1 MEDQGLHHQEPRV
14 QSESQPQIQDTQTID
29 HVAYQNNMEDRR
41 RLFQDIQEAD
51 YVMGGTDPKRY
62 EKVSKDGFTKEVW
75 CLYWAAP
82 WVEVIRAR
90 EEIRRGGI
98 TSWHMRTLLRHITED
113 LPVVLAGVNNEVYC
127 HGGAQEEIELAEK
140 CFEWIGCLRLFF
152 GDKKAF
158 EYREALASAGLRGP
172 PPDPILTDLRRRA
185 TAMVFLLEAAQAGH
199 VTDDILEEEAVRA
212 LTSSQE
218 PDVME
223 AHFRE
228 LRRIHESQWQQ
239 KQREER
245 AARNRS
251 ISYLDNISARQEIL
265 EQIQEAEYPVQ
276 IPITPTTRFSKL
288 EKKYFSK
295 AVWSALWVTPFN
307 SLQDFSRKI
316 SRHEIRWFD
325 IRNLFLAITDDLPDV
340 MDIVNNRKSDNPKTP
355 QVASSSN
362 SLHTATPGISSR
374 LSLASADPPQGLSL
388 GSSAMDLQNEPQ
400 TPQNPPGPAS
410 PTTGKGSI
418 VSTKSPLSR
427 NPLGPITPTKVQ
439 KRGTTS
445 GSGSR
450 GSTRDS
456 PGGSSTKSPSLNPP
470 RSATSRDIAHERDD
484 YKCRALGTEHNE
496 VAHAYPQKKVELAG
510 VCARKIECLAFLF
523 GQQKIQEYQDAL
535 RSGSLESPAI
545 LIALDEGVRAMWDQ
559 CKITL
564 RVKSFNDNE
573 VNLALHYLHDS
584 ELRNRTRAP
593 ARYRWENDLT
603 VTPADVLFDLTQKP
617 SVLEESS
624 VSDENATFS
633 GPADMDLVSTATQQ
647 HFQDGS
653 TFKVYAEDP
662 KLRPDPILLDL
673 RDKIAVM
680 ASLLGAAE
688 YIDDD
693 DDHGNDSEGTRQS
706 AVDEAEDYQSV
717 DGDISDKGEDLYMD
731 DDNYGIFTSCFAFY
745 EDTKLKL
752 QENPL
757 NLSRV
762 SEMLRR
768 LQNTFEEESQQ
779 AGPRWLIKTYDD
791 LTPEEKTIPD
801 DWLPRLHHCN
811 RMGALDS
818 QEKKEAAR
826 QKIWALVFDGWNT
839 DSPIPKP
846 TSTGGSKAT
855 DGIVKIGVLNED
867 APSSRK
873 RMVNGCM
880 APVPARRSRGA
891 DVFIKAKAHFLRQDL
906 CFPLCDSRGIAFASN
921 ISYRKLPGSTLGR
934 LKGECSSRWDS
945 IEVYRGRKTNNELV
959 AYWSRNKLVFS
970 LKNNWRGRGE
980 PEAVGLLG
988 SRTTATLEGRPTMK
1002 IDQIIDLG
1010 KLTYIKLCI
1019 DIWEAYHDAASFHMA
1034 MNKDYSGVFELCKF
1048 LDLGHRKPV

>member
-1 MEDQGLHHQEPRV
+1 MKDQDLHHQEACVPG
-14 QSESQPQIQDTQTID
+14 ESQSQTQDTQTIGQVTNQD
-29 HVAYQNNMEDRR
+29 NIEDRR

-82 WVEVIRAR
+82 CVEVICAR

-127 HGGAQEEIELAEK
+127 HGGTQEEIELAEK

-158 EYREALASAGLRGP
+158 EYREALDSAALRGP
-172 PPDPILTDLRRRA
+172 PPDPILADLRKRA
-185 TAMVFLLEAAQAGH
+185 TVMAFLLEAAQAGH

-212 LTSSQE
+212 VTSSQE
-218 PDVME
+218 PNVME

-239 KQREER
+239 KKREER
-245 AARNRS
+245 EASNNS
-251 ISYLDNISARQEIL
+251 ISYLDNISGRQEIL

-340 MDIVNNRKSDNPKTP
+340 MDIVNNRKYDNPQTP

-362 SLHTATPGISSR
+362 SLRTATPGLSSR
-374 LSLASADPPQGLSL
+374 LSLASADPPQELSL
-388 GSSAMDLQNEPQ
+388 GSPAMDLQNEPQ
-400 TPQNPPGPAS
+400 TPQNPPGPPS

-418 VSTKSPLSR
+418 ASTKSPLGR
-427 NPLGPITPTKVQ
+427 NPLGPTTPTKVQ
-439 KRGTTS
+439 KRGTTG
-445 GSGSR
+445 GSSSR

-496 VAHAYPQKKVELAG
+496 VAHAYPQKKIELAG
-510 VCARKIECLAFLF
+510 VCAQKIECLALLF
-523 GQQKIQEYQDAL
+523 GQQKIREYQDAL
-535 RSGSLESPAI
+535 RSGYLESPAN
-545 LIALDEGVRAMWDQ
+545 LIALDEGVRTMWDQ

-564 RVKSFNDNE
+564 RVKSFNENE
-573 VNLALHYLHDS
+573 VNLALHHLHDS

-593 ARYRWENDLT
+593 SRYRWENDLT

-624 VSDENATFS
+624 VSDENTTFS
-633 GPADMDLVSTATQQ
+633 GPADIDLASTATQQ

-673 RDKIAVM
+673 RDKLAVM

-717 DGDISDKGEDLYMD
+717 DGDISDMGEDLYMD
-731 DDNYGIFTSCFAFY
+731 DDNYG
-745 EDTKLKL
+745 
-752 QENPL
+752 
-757 NLSRV
+757 
-762 SEMLRR
+762 
-768 LQNTFEEESQQ
+768 
-779 AGPRWLIKTYDD
+779 YDSD
-791 LTPEEKTIPD
+791 E
-801 DWLPRLHHCN
+801 
-811 RMGALDS
+811 
-818 QEKKEAAR
+818 
-826 QKIWALVFDGWNT
+826 
-839 DSPIPKP
+839 
-846 TSTGGSKAT
+846 
-855 DGIVKIGVLNED
+855 
-867 APSSRK
+867 
-873 RMVNGCM
+873 
-880 APVPARRSRGA
+880 
-891 DVFIKAKAHFLRQDL
+891 
-906 CFPLCDSRGIAFASN
+906 
-921 ISYRKLPGSTLGR
+921 
-934 LKGECSSRWDS
+934 
-945 IEVYRGRKTNNELV
+945 
-959 AYWSRNKLVFS
+959 
-970 LKNNWRGRGE
+970 
-980 PEAVGLLG
+980 
-988 SRTTATLEGRPTMK
+988 
-1002 IDQIIDLG
+1002 
-1010 KLTYIKLCI
+1010 
-1019 DIWEAYHDAASFHMA
+1019 
-1034 MNKDYSGVFELCKF
+1034 
-1048 LDLGHRKPV
+1048 

>member
-1 MEDQGLHHQEPRV
+1 ML
-14 QSESQPQIQDTQTID
+14 
-29 HVAYQNNMEDRR
+29 
-41 RLFQDIQEAD
+41 
-51 YVMGGTDPKRY
+51 
-62 EKVSKDGFTKEVW
+62 
-75 CLYWAAP
+75 
-82 WVEVIRAR
+82 
-90 EEIRRGGI
+90 
-98 TSWHMRTLLRHITED
+98 
-113 LPVVLAGVNNEVYC
+113 NNEVYC
-127 HGGAQEEIELAEK
+127 HGGTQEEIELAEK

-158 EYREALASAGLRGP
+158 EYREALDSAALRGP
-172 PPDPILTDLRRRA
+172 PPDPILADLRKRA
-185 TAMVFLLEAAQAGH
+185 TVMAFLLEAAQAGH

-212 LTSSQE
+212 VTSSQE
-218 PDVME
+218 PNVME

-239 KQREER
+239 KKREER
-245 AARNRS
+245 EASNNS
-251 ISYLDNISARQEIL
+251 ISYLDNISGRQEIL

-340 MDIVNNRKSDNPKTP
+340 MDIVNNRKYDNPQTP

-362 SLHTATPGISSR
+362 SLRTATPGLSSR
-374 LSLASADPPQGLSL
+374 LSLASADPPQELSL
-388 GSSAMDLQNEPQ
+388 GSPAMDLQNEPQ
-400 TPQNPPGPAS
+400 TPQNPPGPPS
-410 PTTGKGSI
+410 LTTGKGSI
-418 VSTKSPLSR
+418 ASTKSPLGR
-427 NPLGPITPTKVQ
+427 NPLGPTTPTK
-439 KRGTTS
+439 
-445 GSGSR
+445 
-450 GSTRDS
+450 
-456 PGGSSTKSPSLNPP
+456 
-470 RSATSRDIAHERDD
+470 AHERDD

-496 VAHAYPQKKVELAG
+496 VAHAYPQKKIELAG
-510 VCARKIECLAFLF
+510 VCAQKIECLALLF
-523 GQQKIQEYQDAL
+523 GQQKIREYQDAL
-535 RSGSLESPAI
+535 RSGYLESPAN
-545 LIALDEGVRAMWDQ
+545 LIALDEGVRTMWDQ

-564 RVKSFNDNE
+564 RVKSFNENE

-593 ARYRWENDLT
+593 SRYRWENDLT

-624 VSDENATFS
+624 VSDENTTFS
-633 GPADMDLVSTATQQ
+633 GPADIDLASTATQQ

-673 RDKIAVM
+673 RDKLAVM

-717 DGDISDKGEDLYMD
+717 DGDISDMGEDLYMD
-731 DDNYGIFTSCFAFY
+731 DDNYGPG
-745 EDTKLKL
+745 E
-752 QENPL
+752 
-757 NLSRV
+757 
-762 SEMLRR
+762 
-768 LQNTFEEESQQ
+768 
-779 AGPRWLIKTYDD
+779 
-791 LTPEEKTIPD
+791 
-801 DWLPRLHHCN
+801 
-811 RMGALDS
+811 
-818 QEKKEAAR
+818 
-826 QKIWALVFDGWNT
+826 
-839 DSPIPKP
+839 
-846 TSTGGSKAT
+846 SKAT
-855 DGIVKIGVLNED
+855 DGIVKIGVLDED

-873 RMVNGCM
+873 RKADGSM

-891 DVFIKAKAHFLRQDL
+891 DVFIKAKAHWLRQDL

-945 IEVYRGRKTNNELV
+945 IEVYRGRKANNELV
-959 AYWSRNKLVFS
+959 AYWARHKLVFS
-970 LKNNWRGRGE
+970 LKNNWRGRGD
-980 PEAVGLLG
+980 PEAVGLPG
-988 SRTTATLEGRPTMK
+988 SRTTATLEGQPTME

-1034 MNKDYSGVFELCKF
+1034 MNKDYSGVFELSIWPE
-1048 LDLGHRKPV
+1048 HQEPTERSRKAPPTWSRFCSLA